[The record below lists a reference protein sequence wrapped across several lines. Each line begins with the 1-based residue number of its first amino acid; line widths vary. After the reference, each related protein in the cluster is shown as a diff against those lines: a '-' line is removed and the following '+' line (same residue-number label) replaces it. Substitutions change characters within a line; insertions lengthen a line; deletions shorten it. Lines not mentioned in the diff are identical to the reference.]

1 MSAHR
6 SNGPPLLFILMEH
19 VMYDPRMSDWEN
31 TVELVRERENEE
43 SSIEHSYPPPREEEE
58 DA

>member
-1 MSAHR
+1 
-6 SNGPPLLFILMEH
+6 
-19 VMYDPRMSDWEN
+19 MYDPRMSDWEN

-43 SSIEHSYPPPREEEE
+43 SSIEHNYPPPREEEE

>member
-1 MSAHR
+1 
-6 SNGPPLLFILMEH
+6 MEDI
-19 VMYDPRMSDWEN
+19 MYDPRMSDWEN
-31 TVELVRERENEE
+31 TVESARERENEE